1 MKEKSIESLLEELKL
16 QRNACIGMD
25 LEGNP
30 EAEQRLARAKL
41 ESLEGELLY
50 TVARHVIEIEKE
62 IAEINK
68 SDELPGDK
76 AFPLRRIAQASWISF
91 SQVSSDLLEVF
102 SNGDELEMPILFI
115 VLSSSLLSSAYIALR
130 SALPLR
136 TSRTEYPLHFR

>member
-1 MKEKSIESLLEELKL
+1 MLEELKL

-62 IAEINK
+62 VAEINK

-76 AFPLRRIAQASWISF
+76 STYFL
-91 SQVSSDLLEVF
+91 VEL
-102 SNGDELEMPILFI
+102 DEPK
-115 VLSSSLLSSAYIALR
+115 Y
-130 SALPLR
+130 
-136 TSRTEYPLHFR
+136 

>member
-1 MKEKSIESLLEELKL
+1 MKEKSIESLLAELKL

-50 TVARHVIEIEKE
+50 TVASHVIEIENK

-68 SDELPGDK
+68 SNELPGAK
-76 AFPLRRIAQASWISF
+76 STYF
-91 SQVSSDLLEVF
+91 VGE
-102 SNGDELEMPILFI
+102 
-115 VLSSSLLSSAYIALR
+115 
-130 SALPLR
+130 
-136 TSRTEYPLHFR
+136 